1 MPLPPSSI
9 ADNPVSP
16 LSVSLPLV
24 PVTAKGS
31 FVVTVSLFVSVGLLL
46 GPAVLVIVCVVIPQ
60 PPALPIIDV
69 NVRRHTRHHAPLPPP
84 SSPPP
89 VFNAFLG
96 CSAARITNTILSLA
110 VSCHGSHTLPAHLN
124 IIIVR
129 PKPAHKQS
137 NITNNCQ
144 KIFINFLC
152 AIARGWWHHVRPAP
166 KDPIVSVNEAF
177 LADPFPHKI
186 NLGIGTYRGDDGK
199 PFVPQSVRDAETKIQ
214 RCKLEHFYPDS
225 QMYLPDPTWS
235 NHHNIWR
242 QAEIPVK
249 TFHYYHPDTKG
260 LDFAALLNDVK
271 NRQYA
276 LSFIGCFLSCLS
288 DKSNT
293 LYYHECTRLFFL
305 LHPCAHNPTGVDPSE
320 EKWREISLQFK
331 AKNHFPF
338 FDMAYQGFSSGDLDK
353 DVIALRIFL
362 EDGHLI
368 GCAQSF
374 AKNMGLSEHKAGC
387 LRSRLNGF
395 KLCQVANFLAVKQ
408 LEKLFHIYMTP
419 DGRMSMSGV
428 TSSNVDY
435 LANAIH
441 QVTRIDEEALRSC

>member
-1 MPLPPSSI
+1 MEELPE
-9 ADNPVSP
+9 D
-16 LSVSLPLV
+16 
-24 PVTAKGS
+24 
-31 FVVTVSLFVSVGLLL
+31 
-46 GPAVLVIVCVVIPQ
+46 
-60 PPALPIIDV
+60 
-69 NVRRHTRHHAPLPPP
+69 
-84 SSPPP
+84 
-89 VFNAFLG
+89 
-96 CSAARITNTILSLA
+96 
-110 VSCHGSHTLPAHLN
+110 
-124 IIIVR
+124 
-129 PKPAHKQS
+129 
-137 NITNNCQ
+137 
-144 KIFINFLC
+144 FINFLC
-152 AIARGWWHHVRPAP
+152 AIARDWWDHVRPAP

-186 NLGIGTYRGDDGK
+186 NLGIGSYRGDDGK

-214 RCKLEHFYPDS
+214 RSYGNDSNVVREGLFAGVPSLSGSGACPLFAKFQRHFYPDS

-271 NRQYA
+271 NA
-276 LSFIGCFLSCLS
+276 PDCS
-288 DKSNT
+288 
-293 LYYHECTRLFFL
+293 FFL

-320 EKWREISLQFK
+320 EQWREISLQFK

-353 DVIALRIFL
+353 DAIALRIFL

-387 LRSRLNGF
+387 LSV
-395 KLCQVANFLAVKQ
+395 LCQSIKRVAALKSQLQLMSHAMYSSIPFQGISLVKQ

>member
-1 MPLPPSSI
+1 MAAKHDIILDRLSALIPTPFSPNSFPTGAPPPVETLTIEPLNTEIDLSI
-9 ADNPVSP
+9 
-16 LSVSLPLV
+16 SLPLV

-129 PKPAHKQS
+129 PKPAHKQ
-137 NITNNCQ
+137 T
-144 KIFINFLC
+144 
-152 AIARGWWHHVRPAP
+152 P

-214 RCKLEHFYPDS
+214 RCKLE
-225 QMYLPDPTWS
+225 
-235 NHHNIWR
+235 
-242 QAEIPVK
+242 
-249 TFHYYHPDTKG
+249 
-260 LDFAALLNDVK
+260 
-271 NRQYA
+271 
-276 LSFIGCFLSCLS
+276 
-288 DKSNT
+288 
-293 LYYHECTRLFFL
+293 
-305 LHPCAHNPTGVDPSE
+305 
-320 EKWREISLQFK
+320 
-331 AKNHFPF
+331 
-338 FDMAYQGFSSGDLDK
+338 
-353 DVIALRIFL
+353 
-362 EDGHLI
+362 
-368 GCAQSF
+368 
-374 AKNMGLSEHKAGC
+374 
-387 LRSRLNGF
+387 
-395 KLCQVANFLAVKQ
+395 
-408 LEKLFHIYMTP
+408 
-419 DGRMSMSGV
+419 
-428 TSSNVDY
+428 
-435 LANAIH
+435 
-441 QVTRIDEEALRSC
+441 

>member
-1 MPLPPSSI
+1 MLR
-9 ADNPVSP
+9 
-16 LSVSLPLV
+16 
-24 PVTAKGS
+24 
-31 FVVTVSLFVSVGLLL
+31 
-46 GPAVLVIVCVVIPQ
+46 C
-60 PPALPIIDV
+60 
-69 NVRRHTRHHAPLPPP
+69 
-84 SSPPP
+84 
-89 VFNAFLG
+89 
-96 CSAARITNTILSLA
+96 
-110 VSCHGSHTLPAHLN
+110 
-124 IIIVR
+124 
-129 PKPAHKQS
+129 
-137 NITNNCQ
+137 
-144 KIFINFLC
+144 INGR
-152 AIARGWWHHVRPAP
+152 IARRFLSTSSP

-387 LRSRLNGF
+387 LSV
-395 KLCQVANFLAVKQ
+395 LCQSIKRVAALKSQLQLMSHAMYSSIPFQGISLVKQ

>member
-1 MPLPPSSI
+1 MEELPE
-9 ADNPVSP
+9 D
-16 LSVSLPLV
+16 
-24 PVTAKGS
+24 
-31 FVVTVSLFVSVGLLL
+31 
-46 GPAVLVIVCVVIPQ
+46 
-60 PPALPIIDV
+60 
-69 NVRRHTRHHAPLPPP
+69 
-84 SSPPP
+84 
-89 VFNAFLG
+89 
-96 CSAARITNTILSLA
+96 
-110 VSCHGSHTLPAHLN
+110 
-124 IIIVR
+124 
-129 PKPAHKQS
+129 
-137 NITNNCQ
+137 
-144 KIFINFLC
+144 FINFLC
-152 AIARGWWHHVRPAP
+152 AIARDWWDHVRPAP

-186 NLGIGTYRGDDGK
+186 NLGIGSYRGDDGK

-214 RCKLEHFYPDS
+214 RCKLESVRFRLAYGNDSNVVREGLFAGVPSLSGSGACPLFAKFQRHFYPDS

-271 NRQYA
+271 NA
-276 LSFIGCFLSCLS
+276 PDCS
-288 DKSNT
+288 
-293 LYYHECTRLFFL
+293 FFL

-320 EKWREISLQFK
+320 EQWREISLQFK

-353 DVIALRIFL
+353 DAIALRIFL

-387 LRSRLNGF
+387 LSV
-395 KLCQVANFLAVKQ
+395 LCQSIKRVAALKSQ
-408 LEKLFHIYMTP
+408 LQL
-419 DGRMSMSGV
+419 MSHAMYSSIPFQGISLV
-428 TSSNVDY
+428 TMILSDTQ
-435 LANAIH
+435 I
-441 QVTRIDEEALRSC
+441 QKRFGGKI